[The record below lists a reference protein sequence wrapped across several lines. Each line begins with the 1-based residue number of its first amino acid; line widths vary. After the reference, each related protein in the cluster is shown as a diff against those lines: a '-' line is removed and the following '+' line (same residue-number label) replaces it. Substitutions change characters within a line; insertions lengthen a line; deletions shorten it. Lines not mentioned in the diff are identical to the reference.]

1 VDRRCRW
8 IIAVLILASVARPT
22 GIARAS
28 NGFARWGFSVTYDPS
43 SRQSVLEHLNQLD
56 VVVPGYFTLQTSG
69 TIGGHGD
76 TGLDAA
82 VAASG
87 VRSLPL
93 VQNQISGANLSPY
106 LNDDSHRPALVAAI
120 AALPTAGSYDGIT
133 LDFEGLDLA
142 DRGAFSRF
150 VQDLASALHARQKLL
165 AVAIPATDGAPVTGW
180 AAPYDQSAIGAA
192 ADRVIL
198 MAYAFRSE
206 ASTNPGSIAPLPW
219 VTGSVN
225 YSAALVPRNRLI
237 LGLGMWGDDWNVTQR
252 ARPAVLRYAQTAD
265 LMAQTHGQI
274 SLDAPSATNV
284 YTYQNGADQHQIWYE
299 DAASVQRKLA
309 LATLGGLAGVALWRL
324 GQEAPGVWDDLRVIG
339 LSDFAVSNGHFF
351 TQTGGG
357 GGRGFWVVDDRV
369 RFWSEFQRLGGLATL
384 GYPSSRR
391 YVGADGFTYQ
401 VFQRGILQWRPEA
414 DQAYLANTFDQLTAA
429 GRDRQLASIGI
440 PLPIADDGSQGI
452 WSVARQTRL
461 GWLSEASI
469 ARAFRANPNP
479 SAIADW
485 NPDRAIQLYGLPA
498 SLPQRSGPFVVQR
511 FQRISL
517 QLWVDAV
524 PGMPPPGS
532 VVGILGGDLVKSAG
546 VVPAAAAQ
554 PEAPF

>member
-1 VDRRCRW
+1 MDRRFRW
-8 IIAVLILASVARPT
+8 IIAVLLLASAVRPT
-22 GIARAS
+22 GVARAS
-28 NGFARWGFSVTYDPS
+28 NSFARWGFSVTYDAS
-43 SRQSVLEHLNQLD
+43 SRQSVLDHLNQLD
-56 VVVPGYFTLQTSG
+56 VVVPGYFSLQTSG

-76 TGLDAA
+76 VGLDAA
-82 VAASG
+82 VSAAG

-93 VQNQISGANLSPY
+93 VQSQITGAGLSPY
-106 LNDDSHRPALVAAI
+106 LNDANRRPALVAAI
-120 AALPTAGSYDGIT
+120 AALATPGGYDGVT

-142 DRGAFSRF
+142 DRGAFNRF

-165 AVAIPATDGAPVTGW
+165 AVAIPATDGAPVTSW
-180 AAPYDQSAIGAA
+180 AAPYDQAAIAAA

-206 ASTNPGSIAPLPW
+206 NSTTPGSLAPLPW

-225 YSAALVPRNRLI
+225 YSASLVPRNRLI
-237 LGLGMWGDDWNVTQR
+237 LGLGMWGDDWNVSQHSR
-252 ARPAVLRYAQTAD
+252 AAALRYAQTAD
-265 LMAQTHGQI
+265 LMAQTHGQN
-274 SLDAPSATNV
+274 SLDEPSASAV
-284 YTYQNGADQHQIWYE
+284 YTYQKGADQHQIWYE
-299 DAASVQRKLA
+299 DAASGQRKLA
-309 LATLGGLAGVALWRL
+309 LATQGGLAGVALWRL

-339 LSDFAVSNGHFF
+339 LNDFAVSNGRFF

-357 GGRGFWVVDDRV
+357 TGRGFRVVDDQV
-369 RFWSEFQRLGGLATL
+369 RFWSEYQRLGGLATL

-401 VFQRGILQWRPEA
+401 VFQRGILQWRPEVN
-414 DQAYLANTFDQLTAA
+414 QAYLANTFDQLTAA
-429 GRDRQLASIGI
+429 GQDSQLASLGI
-440 PLPIADDGSQGI
+440 PLPIADDGSQGN

-479 SAIADW
+479 SAINDW
-485 NPDRAIQLYGLPA
+485 SLDRAIELYGLPA

-546 VVPAAAAQ
+546 VVPVAAAQ